1 MEKLTEKQQRKRRQ
15 ILDAAMHCFIEKGF
29 HSTSTAEICKAAGM
43 SPGNLFHYYPTKYAI
58 IEAIAELDENDHKA
72 ILSMGDEPGCA
83 ADIIEKMISA
93 LIMLYSEPGYT
104 RLSLEII
111 TEASRNPALN
121 TAFIANEQR
130 LHAKFCDVLKRG
142 ITAGEIDPQLNAS
155 QTASWLLVTADG
167 TLGREL
173 MEPEFSREAFLS
185 GLRVLLRKAL
195 QPGVTLPGPGAAS
208 P

>member
-155 QTASWLLVTADG
+155 QTAS
-167 TLGREL
+167 
-173 MEPEFSREAFLS
+173 
-185 GLRVLLRKAL
+185 
-195 QPGVTLPGPGAAS
+195 
-208 P
+208 

>member
-58 IEAIAELDENDHKA
+58 IEAIAELDEDDHKA
-72 ILSMGDEPGCA
+72 IMSIGDEQGHA
-83 ADIIEKMISA
+83 VNIIEKMITA

-111 TEASRNPALN
+111 TEASRNPELN
-121 TAFIANEQR
+121 TAFVVNEQR
-130 LHAKFCDVLKRG
+130 LHKKFCDVLRRG
-142 ITAGEIDPQLNAS
+142 MAAGEIDPQLDPA
-155 QTASWLLVTADG
+155 QTASWLLVMADG

-173 MEPEFSREAFLS
+173 TEPQFSREAFLC
-185 GLRVLLRKAL
+185 GLCVLLRKAL
-195 QPGVTLPGPGAAS
+195 KP
-208 P
+208 

>member
-58 IEAIAELDENDHKA
+58 IEAIAELDEDDHKA

>member
-29 HSTSTAEICKAAGM
+29 HSTSTAEICKAAAM
-43 SPGNLFHYYPTKYAI
+43 SPGNQFHYYPTKYAI
-58 IEAIAELDENDHKA
+58 IEAIAELDEDDHKA

-83 ADIIEKMISA
+83 ADIIEKMITA

-155 QTASWLLVTADG
+155 QTASWLLVMADG

-185 GLRVLLRKAL
+185 GLRVLLRKVL
-195 QPGVTLPGPGAAS
+195 KP
-208 P
+208 

>member
-72 ILSMGDEPGCA
+72 ILSIGDEPGCA

>member
-58 IEAIAELDENDHKA
+58 IEAIAELDEDDHKA

-195 QPGVTLPGPGAAS
+195 KP
-208 P
+208 